1 MSSATLKKVFHG
13 QHLSGPSR
21 FSVFSNVVIKSFP
34 RLLKYVRWESKDTG
48 GKSLP
53 KTLYNSDLNLD
64 LLGSD
69 WLTGWYIYLSTTYSD
84 AQAVISCTPFW
95 NQRLGNF
102 YEDVWLYDGRFVLLE
117 NVYKFQCVNKTY
129 VLWDHLKKKNILSI
143 AFNLDFAK
151 PSV

>member
-21 FSVFSNVVIKSFP
+21 FSVFSNVIIKSFP

-69 WLTGWYIYLSTTYSD
+69 WLTGWYIY
-84 AQAVISCTPFW
+84 ISPLHIPMPKLWSHVLRSETRGWEIFTKMSGYMMAASYCW
-95 NQRLGNF
+95 RMCINF
-102 YEDVWLYDGRFVLLE
+102 SVLTRPMCYETISRKKISWAS
-117 NVYKFQCVNKTY
+117 
-129 VLWDHLKKKNILSI
+129 HLI
-143 AFNLDFAK
+143 
-151 PSV
+151 